1 MGVWYNKEKRG
12 EMDLINEY
20 LKNTRNK
27 CYTYFK
33 ITGNFDPDRI
43 TEILNLTPER
53 YWKIG
58 DLRRNGTKY
67 DFALWEIGKCE
78 EYDVEVENQM
88 RKTIAP
94 LQDKISLLNKIR
106 EENEVRFWLV
116 IVPNIYVG
124 DINPCLAPPLD
135 VIDFCHATRTEIDI
149 DIYIYN
155 SQDNDE

>member
-1 MGVWYNKEKRG
+1 
-12 EMDLINEY
+12 MDLINEY

-33 ITGNFDPDRI
+33 ITGNFNPDHI

-53 YWKIG
+53 SWKIG

-67 DFALWEIGKCE
+67 DFALWEIGRCE

-94 LQDKISLLNKIR
+94 LQDKLSLLNKIK
-106 EENEVRFWLV
+106 EENEVRYYLV
-116 IVPNIYVG
+116 IVPTIYVG
-124 DINPCLAPPLD
+124 DINPCLSPPLD

-149 DIYIYN
+149 DMYIYD

>member
-1 MGVWYNKEKRG
+1 
-12 EMDLINEY
+12 MDLVNEY

-33 ITGNFDPDRI
+33 ITGNFHPDHI

-53 YWKIG
+53 SWKIG

-67 DFALWEIGKCE
+67 DFALWEIGRCE

-94 LQDKISLLNKIR
+94 LQDKLSLLNKIK
-106 EENEVRFWLV
+106 EENEIRYYLV
-116 IVPNIYVG
+116 IVPTIYVG
-124 DINPCLAPPLD
+124 DINPCLDPPLD

-149 DIYIYN
+149 DMYIYD
-155 SQDNDE
+155 SKDNDE